1 MSRLPSRYSVPF
13 SDASHRFPPVGHPA
27 AGTPWDYLMTMKHC
41 VLDAAQFGGEA
52 AEAKFKEVSDAIA
65 RFVRS

>member
-1 MSRLPSRYSVPF
+1 MLLIAFHPWVT
-13 SDASHRFPPVGHPA
+13 PPPA
-27 AGTPWDYLMTMKHC
+27 RSA
-41 VLDAAQFGGEA
+41 GGEA